1 MSDIDTVLVDS
12 LKALDP
18 KRPIREADIR
28 TFSLAPSRMFA
39 KADTMGRIESG
50 VAMRRRTFLGVLG
63 GVAVAWP
70 NVVGAQQPTLP
81 TIGFLITGTPP
92 FAGELAAFKKGLA
105 ESGFVDGQNLTIEY
119 RWAENRLD
127 RLSAMA
133 VDLVKRQVSVLVA
146 GGGAPSAFAAKAAT
160 STIPIL
166 FSGAGDPVKLGLV
179 ASLNQPGG
187 NITGVSFVA
196 VELVS
201 KRMEL
206 LRELLPEAKAIA

>member
-1 MSDIDTVLVDS
+1 
-12 LKALDP
+12 
-18 KRPIREADIR
+18 
-28 TFSLAPSRMFA
+28 
-39 KADTMGRIESG
+39 
-50 VAMRRRTFLGVLG
+50 MRRRTFLGVLG

-133 VDLVKRQVSVLVA
+133 VD
-146 GGGAPSAFAAKAAT
+146 
-160 STIPIL
+160 
-166 FSGAGDPVKLGLV
+166 
-179 ASLNQPGG
+179 
-187 NITGVSFVA
+187 
-196 VELVS
+196 
-201 KRMEL
+201 
-206 LRELLPEAKAIA
+206 